1 MNSDSTTEKFWVHK
15 HSCVLLN
22 HSSDLGGCW
31 KVGFFP
37 RFELTKINAF
47 NLSTFQAGLVNGGPA
62 SLVYGF
68 LLTFLGTLALSF
80 SLAEMASM

>member
-1 MNSDSTTEKFWVHK
+1 MKIPITKPPFKMNSDSTTEKFWVLK

-37 RFELTKINAF
+37 RFELT
-47 NLSTFQAGLVNGGPA
+47 
-62 SLVYGF
+62 
-68 LLTFLGTLALSF
+68 
-80 SLAEMASM
+80 